1 MTNTS
6 ASPLSGP
13 TRAPASGG
21 AAKQLVVFLHGY
33 GADGADLIGLA
44 PFFAQALPNA
54 EFVAP
59 NAPERCSMG
68 FGYQWFAITNMDPGR
83 LAAGVRNAAPLLD
96 AFLDDA
102 LRSRGL
108 TYDQLA
114 LIGFS
119 QGTMM
124 AIDRTMRRGDAAAM
138 VGFSGKAVDSA
149 ATLPKDAKRPPVLL
163 VHGDA
168 DPIVPFASLG
178 EAEHALATGGFPV
191 ETLTRP
197 GLAHGID
204 QEGALRAAQFLMAH
218 LPG

>member
-1 MTNTS
+1 V
-6 ASPLSGP
+6 A
-13 TRAPASGG
+13 R
-21 AAKQLVVFLHGY
+21 QLVVFLHGY

-44 PFFAQALPNA
+44 SFFAQALPHA

-59 NAPERCSMG
+59 NAPERCAMG
-68 FGYQWFAITNMDPGR
+68 FGYQWFGLTNLDPAR
-83 LAAGVRNAAPLLD
+83 LAAGVRNAAPVLD

-102 LRSRGL
+102 LKSRNL
-108 TYDQLA
+108 TYDHLA

-124 AIDRTMRRGDAAAM
+124 AIDRTMRRGAAAAV

-149 ATLPKDAKRPPVLL
+149 AGLARAAKHPPVLL

-178 EAEHALATGGFPV
+178 EAEHVLATAGFPV
-191 ETLTRP
+191 ETLVRP
-197 GLAHGID
+197 GLGHGID
-204 QEGALRAAQFLMAH
+204 QEGAMRAAQFLTAH
-218 LPG
+218 LPA